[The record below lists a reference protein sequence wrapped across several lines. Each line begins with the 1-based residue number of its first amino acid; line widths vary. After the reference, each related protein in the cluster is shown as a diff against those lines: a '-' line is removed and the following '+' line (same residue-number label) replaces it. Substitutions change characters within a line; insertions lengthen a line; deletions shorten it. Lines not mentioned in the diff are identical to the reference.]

1 MCKATGQA
9 ITEALTKHRK
19 MPGRKTESKR
29 LDARNTPTK
38 KAQSKYQKYKQ
49 KVITKIT

>member
-9 ITEALTKHRK
+9 ITEALAKHRK
-19 MPGRKTESKR
+19 NACAKNGSKR
-29 LDARNTPTK
+29 LDARSTPTK
-38 KAQSKYQKYKQ
+38 KAQSKYKKYKQ